1 MALVSLPVDIVA
13 NGGPDWSVDGPA
25 LVSFKGYGDSSKGLP
40 AVLFRGYGNSSKG
53 LQLSFS
59 GVKAIAAKAFQ
70 QSFSGVII
78 TAKSYSCP
86 FQGLR
91 RQKQSLTAVLFRGYG
106 DCSQG
111 WEFALCFF
119 CANPH
124 FFSAKERFALFKEHR
139 SFLKSKKSERTN
151 SQP

>member
-59 GVKAIAAKAFQ
+59 GVKAKAAKAFQ

-86 FQGLR
+86 FHGLR
-91 RQKQSLTAVLFRGYG
+91 RLQPGMGIRSLVFLCESSFFQCERAIRPFQRASLFFKE
-106 DCSQG
+106 Q
-111 WEFALCFF
+111 
-119 CANPH
+119 
-124 FFSAKERFALFKEHR
+124 KERKNEFPTLIA
-139 SFLKSKKSERTN
+139 SKAF
-151 SQP
+151 

>member
-40 AVLFRGYGNSSKG
+40 AVLFRGYNNSKV

-59 GVKAIAAKAFQ
+59 GVTA
-70 QSFSGVII
+70 
-78 TAKSYSCP
+78 TEAKSYSCP

-91 RQKQSLTAVLFRGYG
+91 RLQPGMGIRSLVFLCESSFFECERVIRPFQRASLF
-106 DCSQG
+106 
-111 WEFALCFF
+111 
-119 CANPH
+119 
-124 FFSAKERFALFKEHR
+124 FKEQKEQKNE
-139 SFLKSKKSERTN
+139 FPTLIASKAF
-151 SQP
+151 